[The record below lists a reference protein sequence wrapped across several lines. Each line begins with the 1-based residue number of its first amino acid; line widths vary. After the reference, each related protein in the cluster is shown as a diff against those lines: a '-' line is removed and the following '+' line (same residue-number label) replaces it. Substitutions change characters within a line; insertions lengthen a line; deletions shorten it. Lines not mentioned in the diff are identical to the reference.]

1 MPPRRDHL
9 DAQENLACVYYVCGA
24 PDVRGN
30 MTESYVQ
37 AGYSPNGNRATQ
49 AKSATVFFARDLVKL
64 RVAQLAV
71 KMQTRIVATAEDLI
85 EEMDAVIFA
94 DPADAFDI
102 DGTPLPIHKMP
113 RRFRRAIAGWE
124 DGGKKIRLVPK
135 TPLIQARGEM
145 FGLFER
151 LVEKQINALPERA
164 RLDRV
169 AALLTQALQ
178 RNPAK
183 EQTVEV
189 AR

>member
-1 MPPRRDHL
+1 MPGRSPDPR
-9 DAQENLACVYYVCGA
+9 ENLACVLYVCGT

-30 MTESYVQ
+30 MTEAVVQ
-37 AGYSPNGNRATQ
+37 AGFCPTGTRATAADY
-49 AKSATVFFARDLVKL
+49 AKKLLARDRVKL
-64 RVAQLAV
+64 RIAQLAA

-85 EEMDAVIFA
+85 EEMDAIIFA
-94 DPADAFDI
+94 DPADAFAP

-113 RRFRRAIAGWE
+113 RRFRRAIAGWK
-124 DGGKKIRLVPK
+124 DGGNDIRLVPK

>member
-1 MPPRRDHL
+1 MAGRAL
-9 DAQENLACVYYVCGA
+9 DPQENLACVLYVCGA
-24 PDVRGN
+24 PDVRGS
-30 MTESYVQ
+30 MTEAYIQ
-37 AGYSPNGNRATQ
+37 AGYSPNGNAATR
-49 AKSATVFFARDLVKL
+49 AKSAQTFFSRDRVRL
-64 RVAQLAV
+64 RVAQLAA
-71 KMQTRIVATAEDLI
+71 KMEARIVATAEDLI
-85 EEMDAVIFA
+85 EEMDAIIFA
-94 DPADAFDI
+94 DPADAFDA

-169 AALLTQALQ
+169 AALLAQAIS

-189 AR
+189 SR